1 MMNLHQSDDLEYTG
15 ERMVPGRAARSTF
28 WEHVYRYRFAVGYA
42 PGRRV
47 LDVACGEG
55 YGAAALRAAGARGV
69 IGADLCKAS
78 CAHARAKYALDVAVA
93 DAVLLPFRDRSFDLI
108 VSLETLEHLRNPDR
122 FLDECARLLAP
133 DGVLIASTPN
143 RPVYREAVLEAT
155 GTLNPFHACEWDEDE
170 LVAALG
176 RRFRSVAL
184 FVQGLRSAAWW
195 SARSLA
201 AAWPWA
207 RVRGYQRL
215 RRLMNPNLTDRADG
229 DPPRDA
235 ARLILEPDRG
245 RAALTNPYEV
255 LARSPRTGERPL
267 YFIAVAS
274 HLPVRRP
281 R

>member
-1 MMNLHQSDDLEYTG
+1 MNLHQSDDLEYTG

-28 WEHVYRYRFAVGYA
+28 WEHVYRYRFAVRYA

-55 YGAAALRAAGARGV
+55 YGASALRAAGARCV
-69 IGADLCKAS
+69 IGADVCQAT
-78 CAHARAKYALDVAVA
+78 CAHARARYALDVAVA
-93 DAVLLPFRDRSFDLI
+93 DAVRLPFGDRSFDLI
-108 VSLETLEHLRNPDR
+108 VSFETLEHLRDPGR

-133 DGVLIASTPN
+133 AGVLIASTPN
-143 RPVYREAVLEAT
+143 RPVYREAVRAAT

-170 LVAALG
+170 FLGALG
-176 RRFRSVAL
+176 LRFRSVAL
-184 FVQGLRSAAWW
+184 WVQGLQGAAWW

-201 AAWPWA
+201 AARPWA
-207 RVRGYQRL
+207 RLRGFQRL
-215 RRLMNPNLTDRADG
+215 RTIVNPNLTDRPDG

-235 ARLILEPDRG
+235 ARFILEPEGR

-255 LARSPRTGERPL
+255 LARSPRTREQPL

-274 HLPVRRP
+274 QRPVCRER
-281 R
+281 